1 MVYKNMNYEDNYND
15 MSYKNINYKNINRY
29 AVQIKVLFF
38 YR

>member
-1 MVYKNMNYEDNYND
+1 MNYEDNYND

>member
-29 AVQIKVLFF
+29 AVQIKVLCFL
-38 YR
+38 